1 MMKTW
6 FITGTSS
13 GLGRLLAERLL
24 QRGDRVVATLRRE
37 GALDDLK
44 IQYDGRLH
52 VLTLDVTDLRAV
64 HTNIAAAFEAMGRID
79 VVVNNAGYGLFG
91 AAEEVT
97 DEQIDRQIATNLT
110 GSIQVIR
117 AALPH
122 LRRQGG
128 GRIVQISS
136 EGGQIAYPNFSLYHA
151 TKWGI
156 EGFVESVAKE
166 VAPFGIDFVIVEP
179 GPTSTQFGIDFVIVE
194 PGPTSTQFGAGL
206 DHAVPMPEYDDTP
219 AGDVR
224 MAIASNSFAIRG
236 DAGKTVAAMIVAVD
250 SAHPPLRLTLGGGA
264 YDSIS
269 AALAERLR
277 MLEAQKDIAF
287 SADSID

>member
-24 QRGDRVVATLRRE
+24 QRGDRVVATLRRG
-37 GALDDLK
+37 GALDELK
-44 IQYDGRLH
+44 KQYDDRLH
-52 VLTLDVTDLRAV
+52 VLTLDVTDIRAV
-64 HTNIAAAFEAMGRID
+64 HLNIAAAFETMGRID

-128 GRIVQISS
+128 GRIVQVSS

-166 VAPFGIDFVIVEP
+166 VAPFC
-179 GPTSTQFGIDFVIVE
+179 IDFVIVE

-219 AGDVR
+219 AGEVR
-224 MAIASNSFAIRG
+224 RAIASNSFAIRG
-236 DAGKTVAAMIVAVD
+236 DAGKTVAAMIVAAD

-264 YDSIS
+264 YDSIR
-269 AALAERLR
+269 AELAERLR
-277 MLEAQKDIAF
+277 VLEAQKDIAF
-287 SADSID
+287 SADSRN

>member
-179 GPTSTQFGIDFVIVE
+179 GPTSTQFG
-194 PGPTSTQFGAGL
+194 AGL

-224 MAIASNSFAIRG
+224 RAIASNSFAIRG
-236 DAGKTVAAMIVAVD
+236 DAGKTVAAMIVAAD

-269 AALAERLR
+269 AALTERLR

>member
-179 GPTSTQFGIDFVIVE
+179 GPTSTQFG
-194 PGPTSTQFGAGL
+194 AGL

>member
-179 GPTSTQFGIDFVIVE
+179 GPTSTQFG
-194 PGPTSTQFGAGL
+194 AGL

-269 AALAERLR
+269 AALTERLR